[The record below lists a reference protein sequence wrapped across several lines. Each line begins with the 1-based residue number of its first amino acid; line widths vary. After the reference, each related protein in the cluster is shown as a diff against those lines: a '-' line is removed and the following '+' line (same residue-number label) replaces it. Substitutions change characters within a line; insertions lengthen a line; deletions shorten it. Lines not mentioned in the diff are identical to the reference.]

1 MQKMSFKEKAANF
14 WYYHKYH
21 TLAGILGATIVITG
35 ISQCSTKP
43 SYDFDMVYVSS
54 NYCPT
59 ALLEQKTAEV
69 LGDLNGDGE
78 AHVFCDSV
86 IIPEEPKSDADFDML
101 QKLTLTFVDGESRM
115 YIMDSDYFKAE
126 QFAEMFED
134 LSLILPREKL
144 GGAIE
149 YGGVPIAIPTS
160 SCPFLKNAEIS
171 GENLYVGILAKTET
185 QQNSVKNL
193 DALYDASV
201 NLIKTMTEQ

>member
-1 MQKMSFKEKAANF
+1 
-14 WYYHKYH
+14 
-21 TLAGILGATIVITG
+21 
-35 ISQCSTKP
+35 
-43 SYDFDMVYVSS
+43 
-54 NYCPT
+54 
-59 ALLEQKTAEV
+59 
-69 LGDLNGDGE
+69 
-78 AHVFCDSV
+78 
-86 IIPEEPKSDADFDML
+86 
-101 QKLTLTFVDGESRM
+101 
-115 YIMDSDYFKAE
+115 MDSDYFKVE

-201 NLIKTMTEQ
+201 NLIKTMTE